1 MSPNNWIEAT
11 APTVEAAISQA
22 LETLGVSEDDAIIE
36 VLSTPRSG
44 LLGIGAR
51 PAKVRVQRRQSE
63 VAAAEI
69 SPRRPAASGGGEA
82 RPAGE
87 ARAPRDG
94 GEEGAPERQTVTV
107 EEQGLE
113 AVTMLN
119 KILGL
124 MGEPADVVVAVSDA
138 EGVELELKG
147 DGSGILIGR
156 RGQTLDALEYLVN
169 RIVARRFKDPV
180 PILVDTESYRTRR
193 RQQLQRMALSMGEQ
207 AKRENKPVTLEP
219 MPPRDRRIIHLALKD
234 DPLVTTRSEGTGY
247 LRSLEIIPAEGRRE
261 RGPRERPREREPLG
275 QQGGFK
281 RGQKKIV

>member
-11 APTVEAAISQA
+11 APTVEAAISRA
-22 LETLGVSEDDAIIE
+22 LEQLGVSEDKAIIE

-51 PAKVRVQRRQSE
+51 PAKVRVQRRQPEGAPSE
-63 VAAAEI
+63 AR
-69 SPRRPAASGGGEA
+69 PRGQVASGGGEA

-87 ARAPRDG
+87 ARARRES
-94 GEEGAPERQTVTV
+94 EEGAPERQSVTV
-107 EEQGLE
+107 EEQGRE
-113 AVTMLN
+113 AVAMLN
-119 KILGL
+119 QILGL
-124 MGEPADVVVAVSDA
+124 MGETADVVVAASDD
-138 EGVELELKG
+138 EGIELELKG

-193 RQQLQRMALSMGEQ
+193 RQQLERMALSMGEQ

-234 DPLVTTRSEGTGY
+234 DPLVTTRSEGAGY

-261 RGPRERPREREPLG
+261 RGPRERSQEREPLG

-281 RGQKKIV
+281 HGQKKIV

>member
-22 LETLGVSEDDAIIE
+22 LETLGVGEDEAIIE

-51 PAKVRVQRRQSE
+51 PAKVRVQRRQPEGAS
-63 VAAAEI
+63 AGI
-69 SPRRPAASGGGEA
+69 PPRQPAASAGGEV

-87 ARAPRDG
+87 ARAPRD

-107 EEQGLE
+107 EEQGRE

-124 MGEPADVVVAVSDA
+124 MDEPADVVVAVSDA
-138 EGVELELKG
+138 EGIELELKG

-193 RQQLQRMALSMGEQ
+193 RQQLERMALSMGEQ

-247 LRSLEIIPAEGRRE
+247 LRSLEIVPAEGRRE

>member
-22 LETLGVSEDDAIIE
+22 LETLGVSEDEAIIE

-51 PAKVRVQRRQSE
+51 PAKVRVQRRQPEGAS
-63 VAAAEI
+63 AGI
-69 SPRRPAASGGGEA
+69 PPRQPAPSGGGEA
-82 RPAGE
+82 RPSGE
-87 ARAPRDG
+87 ARAARDA
-94 GEEGAPERQTVTV
+94 EEGAPERQSVTV
-107 EEQGLE
+107 EEQGHE

-180 PILVDTESYRTRR
+180 PVLVDTESYRTRR
-193 RQQLQRMALSMGEQ
+193 RQQLERMALSMGEQ

-247 LRSLEIIPAEGRRE
+247 LRSLEIVPAEGRRE
-261 RGPRERPREREPLG
+261 RGPRERPKEREPLG

>member
-1 MSPNNWIEAT
+1 MRPNNWIEAT

-22 LETLGVSEDDAIIE
+22 LEQLGVSEDKAIIE

-51 PAKVRVQRRQSE
+51 SAKVRVQRRQPEGASG
-63 VAAAEI
+63 EI
-69 SPRRPAASGGGEA
+69 RPRQPGASGGGEE

-87 ARAPRDG
+87 ARARRES
-94 GEEGAPERQTVTV
+94 EESIPERQSVTV
-107 EEQGLE
+107 EEQGRE
-113 AVTMLN
+113 AVAMLN

-124 MGEPADVVVAVSDA
+124 MGEPADVVVAASDA
-138 EGVELELKG
+138 EGIELELKG

-193 RQQLQRMALSMGEQ
+193 RQQLERMALSMGEQ

-247 LRSLEIIPAEGRRE
+247 LRSLEIVPAEGRRE